1 MTCPVP
7 ASENLPAAGVRTH
20 VLLPVVL
27 PDGDET
33 MADVWTF
40 TGLLDGL
47 EHVAIGLGDW
57 RRADPPLVRPHSE
70 CLTGDVLGSA
80 RCDCGR
86 QLQESLAR
94 IATVGGYLLYL
105 RQEGRG
111 IGLYNK
117 LDAYALQDDGFDT
130 FAANRLLG
138 FADDERD
145 YGVAGQM
152 LAALGVDRV
161 DILTNNPDKV
171 RQLRRWGLAIGSVH
185 PTGRFT
191 TQHNATYLAAKVSHT
206 GHWLLQ
212 PGAATSPG
220 SGHMRTLY

>member
-1 MTCPVP
+1 MTCSVP
-7 ASENLPAAGVRTH
+7 APENLPRAGVRTH
-20 VLLPVVL
+20 VLLPLVL

-33 MADVWTF
+33 TADVWTF

-94 IATVGGYLLYL
+94 IVTVGGFLLYL

-117 LDAYALQDDGFDT
+117 LDAYAVQDTGVDT

-138 FADDERD
+138 FSDDERN
-145 YGVAGQM
+145 YGVAAQM
-152 LAALGVDRV
+152 LLALGVDRL
-161 DILTNNPDKV
+161 DLLTNNPDKI
-171 RQLRRWGLAIGSVH
+171 RQLRGAGLSIGQVH
-185 PTGRFT
+185 PTARYT
-191 TQHNATYLAAKVSHT
+191 TEHNAAYLSAKVSHT
-206 GHWLLQ
+206 GHSLPEPEARLLCW
-212 PGAATSPG
+212 PLSAGGPV
-220 SGHMRTLY
+220 